1 MRIRFTLSITVVCIA
16 CLALFFA
23 GQLSASDD
31 KTMGDPVAGETAY
44 AQTCAR
50 CHGSGGTGGFAPRH
64 VGCGMCGDMP
74 ALIHEIET
82 DMPKGNAEQCVGECA
97 LDTAAFIYVKLNGN
111 SL

>member
-1 MRIRFTLSITVVCIA
+1 
-16 CLALFFA
+16 
-23 GQLSASDD
+23 
-31 KTMGDPVAGETAY
+31 MGDPVAGETAY